1 MRFGVKIAKSPP
13 IAVHFGGGGPEGV
26 TARRP
31 GGKDRGCPW
40 LVQDR
45 DSGRAAGMGENGVCG
60 GVRMKYVF
68 MFLAGLHLI
77 MAGVALLCK
86 KDKSAKW
93 FFIAAC
99 IFALGMVNG

>member
-1 MRFGVKIAKSPP
+1 
-13 IAVHFGGGGPEGV
+13 
-26 TARRP
+26 
-31 GGKDRGCPW
+31 
-40 LVQDR
+40 
-45 DSGRAAGMGENGVCG
+45 MGENGVCG